1 MSPSGETIVIDL
13 HAVRSKAQ
21 LMDAL
26 GEALELGGPNGNVQV
41 EHPSD
46 GKGWGKNWDALLDS
60 LGCLDTGGIWGT
72 SRKPYFPLQL
82 KLKNSSAYRIADQK
96 GFSVLLEV
104 LEGARERYAE
114 HGLMFAYEVEH
125 DA

>member
-1 MSPSGETIVIDL
+1 MSPPGETIIIDL
-13 HAVRSKAQ
+13 RAVQSKSQ

-60 LGCLDTGGIWGT
+60 LSCLDAGGIWGT
-72 SRKPYFPLQL
+72 SRKRHFPLRL
-82 KLKNSSAYRIADQK
+82 RLKNSAAYRIADQK
-96 GFSVLLEV
+96 GFAVLLEV
-104 LEGARERYAE
+104 LEDARERYSE
-114 HGLMFAYEVEH
+114 HGLEFAYEVEH